1 MSESEPTPSPTNFKI
16 QASMEQRDA
25 AIRDTG
31 DKLEVSQ
38 RDIEILTTLASLA
51 LTHLVALDRGT
62 PTKVREGALA
72 VFRAHTGAMRDT
84 IDENGLSVLCNLL
97 TDGVALLTEGRLG
110 QYAMFPHKGASGEQ
124 TS

>member
-16 QASMEQRDA
+16 KAHMEQRDA

-31 DKLEVSQ
+31 GKIEVSQ
-38 RDIEILTTLASLA
+38 RDMEVLTTLASLA

-72 VFRAHTGAMRDT
+72 VFREHTGAMRET
-84 IDENGLSVLCNLL
+84 IDANGLSVLCNLL
-97 TDGVALLTEGRLG
+97 TDGVALLTEERIG
-110 QYAMFPHKGASGEQ
+110 QYAMFPHKGAQGG
-124 TS
+124 TTT